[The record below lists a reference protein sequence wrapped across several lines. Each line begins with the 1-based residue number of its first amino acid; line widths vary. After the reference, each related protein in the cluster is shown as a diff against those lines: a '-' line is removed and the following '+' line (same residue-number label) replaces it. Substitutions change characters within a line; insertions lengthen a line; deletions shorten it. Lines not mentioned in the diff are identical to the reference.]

1 MKKFFNWYSKKI
13 TAHPKTFLV
22 SGLTAAVLIIALGFL
37 LGGKLS
43 TKSLSIGSTP
53 ADEAAKIVKKHFGN
67 STSGA
72 QAQIVLRSKTEL
84 TSQQNQAQLMQIQ
97 KKAAKVANV
106 KTVLSPAVLRNY
118 AQKNRVAYFT
128 LIFKNKTITTKQ
140 TNQLKRLADKFRNQQ
155 LEVEL
160 SGISSKIE
168 VSELPEIIGVAI
180 AFIILTITF
189 ASFALAGL
197 PIISAILGLVTG
209 LGGIFY
215 AAKFWNVESYDLA
228 LAAMISLAVGIDYA
242 LFLVAR
248 YREELTKQSKNAAI
262 KQTLITTAP
271 AVLFAATTIIV
282 ALLSMSALKIGF
294 LGIMGAVSALSVALV
309 VLLTLIIVPSLLLL
323 LPISLAPKR
332 ATTKLRPAKFFA
344 GIVSKRPLIVIIMVL
359 IILFTAA
366 IPVKELNLGLPNDG
380 SKQPNTTER
389 KAYDIKQKA
398 YGAGSD
404 AVLVAVTK
412 NKDSQTAEKLADQVK
427 KLDGVDSIGQPT
439 LSTDQKYVMLSI
451 IPKSAAN
458 SPRTQKIVQQVR
470 KIQTEQLKKVMVT
483 GTTAM
488 NIDISAKLM
497 AALPVFLTIIV
508 LFSFGLLLLAFRSL
522 LIPLV
527 AVGGFIGSLLATLG
541 LIVYTVQQGHFAGLL
556 HLPGKTAILNFL
568 PVLVVGILF
577 GLAMDYE
584 VFLVSRIHEEYFKTN
599 NNRQAVNWGLQANG
613 GPILA
618 AALIM
623 IAVFASF
630 SFTDEIII
638 QMMGL
643 SLAFGVFFDALLVR
657 LLLVPACI
665 RIFGKANW
673 YLPKWLDQILPR
685 LNIK

>member
-1 MKKFFNWYSKKI
+1 
-13 TAHPKTFLV
+13 
-22 SGLTAAVLIIALGFL
+22 
-37 LGGKLS
+37 
-43 TKSLSIGSTP
+43 
-53 ADEAAKIVKKHFGN
+53 
-67 STSGA
+67 
-72 QAQIVLRSKTEL
+72 
-84 TSQQNQAQLMQIQ
+84 MQIQ

-412 NKDSQTAEKLADQVK
+412 TKIHK
-427 KLDGVDSIGQPT
+427 P
-439 LSTDQKYVMLSI
+439 QKS
-451 IPKSAAN
+451 
-458 SPRTQKIVQQVR
+458 
-470 KIQTEQLKKVMVT
+470 
-483 GTTAM
+483 
-488 NIDISAKLM
+488 
-497 AALPVFLTIIV
+497 
-508 LFSFGLLLLAFRSL
+508 
-522 LIPLV
+522 
-527 AVGGFIGSLLATLG
+527 
-541 LIVYTVQQGHFAGLL
+541 
-556 HLPGKTAILNFL
+556 
-568 PVLVVGILF
+568 
-577 GLAMDYE
+577 
-584 VFLVSRIHEEYFKTN
+584 
-599 NNRQAVNWGLQANG
+599 
-613 GPILA
+613 
-618 AALIM
+618 
-623 IAVFASF
+623 
-630 SFTDEIII
+630 
-638 QMMGL
+638 
-643 SLAFGVFFDALLVR
+643 
-657 LLLVPACI
+657 
-665 RIFGKANW
+665 
-673 YLPKWLDQILPR
+673 
-685 LNIK
+685 